1 MIWLKIMGFISKL
14 FIRYW
19 AAGYFWEKQ
28 KAMSKKVVFL
38 VAALLSYEAIIA
50 RQVMPARAMQV
61 LERMETAMRQRS
73 LFSFHARMR
82 YVAADLDDSVTL
94 AEATVW
100 LNCKPSDSFWGYYFH
115 INGRN
120 KNGLHDYYYDAGGV
134 TEILHKE
141 KEILLFDIKKF
152 DDGDN
157 HPARARSSARVT
169 RTLWFQSQPLEYLTT
184 KNPYYKM
191 PLVQI
196 DSTGKY
202 WQFTFN
208 YPANESGARSQLLM
222 QVDKMS
228 YLPLST
234 NRTTWWNG
242 TVHREQWQFDQ
253 FNEDKEYVQNGMLLH
268 DSHQGYSV
276 KEYERRRAKAVTAVA
291 NKWIGKPA
299 PDFSY
304 PDMDGKLVSLQDLRG
319 KYVLLDFWEL
329 WCGACILAI
338 PEMKQKAEKYR
349 SAGVELLGVTSENEA
364 GIRRIVKAN
373 QLNYRNLLADEKM
386 IKNYGVDGRPSYI
399 LIGPDGK
406 ILAYDDKSAIEQIL
420 TGLPAGQ
427 R

>member
-1 MIWLKIMGFISKL
+1 MRKKI
-14 FIRYW
+14 
-19 AAGYFWEKQ
+19 A
-28 KAMSKKVVFL
+28 FL
-38 VAALLSYEAIIA
+38 VTVLLSYEAIVA
-50 RQVMPARAMQV
+50 RQVMPAPAMQV
-61 LERMETAMRQRS
+61 LQKMETAMQQRS

-82 YVAADLDDSVTL
+82 YVAADMDDSVTL

-100 LNCKPSDSFWGYYFH
+100 LNRRPSDSFWGYYFH
-115 INGRN
+115 INGSN
-120 KNGLHDYYYDAGGV
+120 KNGLHDYYYDAGGA

-141 KEILLFDIKKF
+141 KAILLFDLKKF
-152 DDGDN
+152 EDGDN

-169 RTLWFQSQPLEYLTT
+169 RTLWFQPSPLEYLTT

-196 DSTGKY
+196 DSTNKY
-202 WQFTFN
+202 WQLTFD
-208 YPANESGARSQLLM
+208 YPANDNGARSQLLM
-222 QVDKMS
+222 QLDKKS

-234 NRTTWWNG
+234 SRVTWWNG

-253 FNEDKEYVQNGMLLH
+253 FNEDREYVQKGILLQ
-268 DSHQGYSV
+268 DSHQGYSI
-276 KEYERRRAKAVTAVA
+276 KKYERPGAKAVATVA
-291 NKWIGKPA
+291 ANWVGKPA

-304 PDMDGKLVSLQDLRG
+304 PDMDGRLVSLQNLRG

-338 PEMKQKAEKYR
+338 PEMKQKAEKYS
-349 SAGVELLGVTSENEA
+349 SAGVELLGITSENEA

-386 IKNYGVDGRPSYI
+386 IENYGVYGRPSYI

-406 ILAYDDKSAIEQIL
+406 ILAYDDKAAIEKIL
-420 TGLPAGQ
+420 AGLPADQ